1 MFVTWR
7 REWLPTP
14 VFLPRESH
22 GQRSLVGYNPWGHKE
37 LNTIEQLTLSL
48 FFFIHACINIH
59 VCLYF
64 FLSKI
69 FLVMPNSMWDPSS
82 LNRNWT
88 CDPCIGSSEF
98 NQCNGPPAKSPDTFF
113 FFFLR
118 GLGLGLLLPWLGI
131 EFESPEVECS
141 VPTTGPPGKSP
152 VCIS

>member
-22 GQRSLVGYNPWGHKE
+22 GQSSLVGYNPWGHKE

-64 FLSKI
+64 FLFKI

-82 LNRNWT
+82 LNRN
-88 CDPCIGSSEF
+88 
-98 NQCNGPPAKSPDTFF
+98 
-113 FFFLR
+113 
-118 GLGLGLLLPWLGI
+118 
-131 EFESPEVECS
+131 
-141 VPTTGPPGKSP
+141 
-152 VCIS
+152 